1 MRFLIVDDSEVSLYL
16 LETVL
21 KGGGYEV
28 VSARNGAEALEKL
41 RTESIDIII
50 SDVLMPVMDG
60 FKF

>member
-28 VSARNGAEALEKL
+28 VSAGNGAEALDHFRCPHAGNGRL
-41 RTESIDIII
+41 
-50 SDVLMPVMDG
+50 
-60 FKF
+60 